1 MAQKN
6 YIGSSALLY
15 IVTKI
20 KAILTSDY
28 VAKDGTKVLTD
39 NNFSDEDKAKLDGI
53 AAQATKVI
61 VDSELTKNGK
71 NPVEGGAIYSVI
83 AGLLT
88 DAELL
93 GTPKAPTADPG
104 TNTTQIATTAF
115 VKAAVTA
122 AVASVSGI
130 EFQKVDA
137 LPEAGEKGVIYL
149 VAKTGKNQDKYDEY
163 YWTGDDFEYMGTTA
177 VDLSGYLKETDFVE
191 ITNADIDAVFN
202 TVFL

>member
-20 KAILTSDY
+20 KTILTSDY
-28 VAKDGTKVLTD
+28 VAKDGDKVLSD
-39 NNFSDEDKAKLDGI
+39 NNFTDADKEKLDGI
-53 AAQATKVI
+53 VAEATKVI
-61 VDSELTKNGK
+61 VDNELTKNGK

-93 GTPKAPTADPG
+93 GTPKAPTADPT
-104 TNTTQIATTAF
+104 TNNTQIATTAF
-115 VKAAVTA
+115 VKTAITA

-130 EFQKVDA
+130 DFEKVDA
-137 LPEAGEKGVIYL
+137 LPETGQKGIIYL
-149 VAKTGKNQDKYDEY
+149 VAKSGKTKINTMSITGQ
-163 YWTGDDFEYMGTTA
+163 
-177 VDLSGYLKETDFVE
+177 VRIL
-191 ITNADIDAVFN
+191 N
-202 TVFL
+202 TWVLQQ